1 MQGIRLA
8 CSEADLTGVRIG
20 VPSHLSDFKTLH
32 KQEFE
37 AFERALGALERF
49 GATIVHNV
57 IISGADEYEALS
69 SGEKQIILDTD
80 MKIAINSYLSTL
92 TRNPNNVHSLQSLI
106 NFTKSCPEEEYPL
119 RNVEGFER
127 AQATYPDGD
136 LYRKMIA
143 RDEYFAG
150 EGGIESALSRHRC
163 VVLLVPTLSVTLQTF
178 AAKVGSPVMSV
189 PMGSFS
195 EDAAVE
201 VDAKNRL
208 INIAPGIPYVSLL
221 VTG

>member
-1 MQGIRLA
+1 
-8 CSEADLTGVRIG
+8 
-20 VPSHLSDFKTLH
+20 
-32 KQEFE
+32 
-37 AFERALGALERF
+37 
-49 GATIVHNV
+49 
-57 IISGADEYEALS
+57 
-69 SGEKQIILDTD
+69 
-80 MKIAINSYLSTL
+80 
-92 TRNPNNVHSLQSLI
+92 
-106 NFTKSCPEEEYPL
+106 
-119 RNVEGFER
+119 
-127 AQATYPDGD
+127 
-136 LYRKMIA
+136 MIA

-150 EGGIESALSRHRC
+150 EGGIESALNRHRC
-163 VVLLVPTLSVTLQTF
+163 DVLLVPTLSVTLQTF